1 MSKMFNAIAQ
11 YGRAKPKKARAQG
24 SSPCSFLKKDA
35 GCTSMNMTLGYA
47 LLRDRRVPIRTKLIV
62 SAGARQSTF
71 YLFDW
76 RFLQM
81 DFWRNFWMYVF

>member
-1 MSKMFNAIAQ
+1 
-11 YGRAKPKKARAQG
+11 
-24 SSPCSFLKKDA
+24 
-35 GCTSMNMTLGYA
+35 MTLGYA